1 MDAKRDTSREECER
15 VVSSLTS
22 GAELCSSV
30 WELQDERVQSAVLI
44 RALLDRAEKA
54 EAELEA
60 STRDGERINYLEQNP
75 RHAQIVIDGTAT
87 DCVLYG
93 ISAAELVPLRAAI
106 DAAIAQGRK

>member
-60 STRDGERINYLEQNP
+60 SKRDGERYLWLRDEEYP
-75 RHAQIVIDGTAT
+75 ESLLLMLREA
-87 DCVLYG
+87 G
-93 ISAAELVPLRAAI
+93 IHKDKVDAAI
-106 DAAIAQGRK
+106 DHAIAQGRGT